1 MAVTQKQKTMKL
13 ADCPQPVGK
22 YEYVL
27 GLTYLMYSYL
37 MSERRL
43 IPAKPYTN
51 VIPFFL
57 LHTRV

>member
-1 MAVTQKQKTMKL
+1 MAVTQKQKTMML

-27 GLTYLMYSYL
+27 GLTYLMYL

-43 IPAKPYTN
+43 IPAKTKPYTT
-51 VIPFFL
+51 VIHSL
-57 LHTRV
+57 WLHARV